1 MPIGPV
7 SPKDMGR
14 AGRGSSSKGSVTAK
28 GISKAK
34 PKAKGLTAAEVKT
47 LRQARLDD
55 AREMQ
60 EVRYTGFSPLKDRL
74 PNLRGTGGT
83 RFNPSVKRGTGTSVS
98 RGTKSSVSKVFQ
110 SSAATASKEAVK
122 SGASKDYA
130 LPKKVF
136 GATNSA
142 RQKPVPTKPSKTGP
156 QTRKLVAK
164 KGK

>member
-34 PKAKGLTAAEVKT
+34 PKAKGLTAAQVKT
-47 LRQARLDD
+47 IRQARLDD

-83 RFNPSVKRGTGTSVS
+83 RFNPSVKRVTGINISKGVQGSKLSKGKMPMTSNME
-98 RGTKSSVSKVFQ
+98 
-110 SSAATASKEAVK
+110 AKEGVK
-122 SGASKDYA
+122 SGQLRRLQYS
-130 LPKKVF
+130 P
-136 GATNSA
+136 TNSA

-156 QTRKLVAK
+156 QTRKSVK

>member
-14 AGRGSSSKGSVTAK
+14 AGRGTSSKGSVTGK
-28 GISKAK
+28 GVSKAK
-34 PKAKGLTAAEVKT
+34 PKAKGPTAAEVKA
-47 LRQARLDD
+47 LRQSRIDD
-55 AREMQ
+55 ALEMQ
-60 EVRYTGFSPLKDRL
+60 EVRYTGFSPLKSRL
-74 PNLRGTGGT
+74 PNFRGVGGN
-83 RFNPSVKRGTGTSVS
+83 RFAPSVKRGTGTSVS
-98 RGTKSSVSKVFQ
+98 RGTKNVA
-110 SSAATASKEAVK
+110 SAKASKEAVK

-156 QTRKLVAK
+156 QTRKLVK

>member
-47 LRQARLDD
+47 LRQARIDD
-55 AREMQ
+55 ALEMQ
-60 EVRYTGFSPLKDRL
+60 EVRYTGFSPLKSKL
-74 PNLRGTGGT
+74 PNVRGSGGT
-83 RFNPSVKRGTGTSVS
+83 RFRPSVKRSKNMTAGKRYVQ
-98 RGTKSSVSKVFQ
+98 SSVKRFYEYPVNTQ
-110 SSAATASKEAVK
+110 RVK
-122 SGASKDYA
+122 SMVKEGGLKAEYPRMSK
-130 LPKKVF
+130 
-136 GATNSA
+136 TNNA

-156 QTRKLVAK
+156 QTRKSVK

>member
-1 MPIGPV
+1 MKTPNAPGAP
-7 SPKDMGR
+7 
-14 AGRGSSSKGSVTAK
+14 RGSGGGQYGKGVSKSGAAAR
-28 GISKAK
+28 GIGKAK
-34 PKAKGLTAAEVKT
+34 PKTKGLTAAEVKT
-47 LRQARLDD
+47 IRQARLDD

-60 EVRYTGFSPLKDRL
+60 EVRYTGFSPLKSKL

-110 SSAATASKEAVK
+110 SSTATAAKEAVK

-142 RQKPVPTKPSKTGP
+142 RQKPVPTKPSKPKVQKKTG
-156 QTRKLVAK
+156 RK
-164 KGK
+164 